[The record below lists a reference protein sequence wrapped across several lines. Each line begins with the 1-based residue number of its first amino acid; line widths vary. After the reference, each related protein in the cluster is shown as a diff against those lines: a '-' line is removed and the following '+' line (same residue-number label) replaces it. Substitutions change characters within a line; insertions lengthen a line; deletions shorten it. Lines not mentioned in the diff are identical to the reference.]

1 VVGAVKLLADGA
13 DWWTS
18 YMVAHSGTMLV
29 VYQICMAEHENE
41 FYAGS
46 EKPLPILI
54 KEKEPIWYRA
64 P

>member
-1 VVGAVKLLADGA
+1 
-13 DWWTS
+13 
-18 YMVAHSGTMLV
+18 MVAHSGTMLV